1 MSRTYILVLKCN
13 LNCLIICFIYLNIN
27 RDSGIPP
34 EDVQTYETLKQ
45 KIEGGILLKSRLYRV
60 S

>member
-1 MSRTYILVLKCN
+1 MSRAYILVFKCN
-13 LNCLIICFIYLNIN
+13 LNCLIICFIYLNFN

-34 EDVQTYETLKQ
+34 EDVQTYETVKQ
-45 KIEGGILLKSRLYRV
+45 KIEGGILHKSSLYRI